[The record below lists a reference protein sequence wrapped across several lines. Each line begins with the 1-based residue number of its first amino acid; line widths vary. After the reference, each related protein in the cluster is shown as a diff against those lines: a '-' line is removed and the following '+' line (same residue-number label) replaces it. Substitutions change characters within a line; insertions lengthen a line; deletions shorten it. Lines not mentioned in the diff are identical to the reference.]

1 MFSLCLSRNLLDLN
15 HICLKPIATAVPV
28 RNKRSKKRL
37 YWPTNWLPFTWDFP
51 EKPIA
56 IFDTG
61 DHEEKVED
69 YLNTD
74 KTYKKGYEFLADRD
88 DIPESVKFLFRLS
101 NARRNEITAYINEDR
116 TGKVRRNPYD
126 RVSHEYRIARFTSI
140 IRQLQEA
147 VRYNQPNDV
156 AAKVTINSFKLKR
169 HRFLNELYRMN
180 RERYNI
186 IVDALNIK
194 HEKTVPG
201 VPQNPRLS
209 RKGVLRSLTAEYC
222 ENIRKQKLEAY
233 HEELKKQQPLFE
245 AEKEK
250 TLKWIEEM
258 KQKYE
263 ITEDD
268 LSTEYRGSLL
278 FNDPPKPRKKA
289 V

>member
-1 MFSLCLSRNLLDLN
+1 MEDYVDLN
-15 HICLKPIATAVPV
+15 
-28 RNKRSKKRL
+28 
-37 YWPTNWLPFTWDFP
+37 
-51 EKPIA
+51 
-56 IFDTG
+56 
-61 DHEEKVED
+61 
-69 YLNTD
+69 
-74 KTYKKGYEFLADRD
+74 KTYKKGYDFLAHRD
-88 DIPESVKFLFRLS
+88 DIPESVKSLFKLS
-101 NARRNEITAYINEDR
+101 NARRNEITAYIKDDR

-126 RVSHEYRIARFTSI
+126 TISHEYRIAHFTSI

-147 VRYNQPNDV
+147 VRYSQRNDV

-169 HRFLNELYRMN
+169 HRFLNELYRIN
-180 RERYNI
+180 RERYNNVI
-186 IVDALNIK
+186 NTLSIK

-222 ENIRKQKLEAY
+222 EHIRKEKLEAY

-250 TLKWIEEM
+250 TSKWIEEM

-268 LSTEYRGSLL
+268 LSTEYRGMLL
-278 FNDPPKPRKKA
+278 YNDPPKPRKKA